1 MRDWTR
7 LIGSALKL
15 SYEELVEEGK
25 VTVDRVLDT
34 IGKYSDPDGATIT
47 LVGLAAYTAAVDD
60 ELSDVEIRLIGDVLG
75 ITEKDFYG
83 FVEQV
88 RNDDKII
95 KELTDIVECMDED
108 ELNDF
113 ATVLV
118 GIFAVDGK
126 ITDDEMAF
134 LKKLCH

>member
-7 LIGSALKL
+7 LIGSVTKL

-25 VTVDRVLDT
+25 ETVAKVLDT

-47 LVGLAAYTAAVDD
+47 LVGLAAYTATVDD
-60 ELSDVEIRLIGDVLG
+60 ELSEIEVKLIGDVLG
-75 ITEKDFYG
+75 ISEKDFHG

-88 RNDDKII
+88 KKDDKII

-113 ATVLV
+113 ASVLC

>member
-15 SYEELVEEGK
+15 SYDELVEEGRT
-25 VTVDRVLDT
+25 TVERVLDT

-60 ELSDVEIRLIGDVLG
+60 ELSPVEVKLIGDVLG
-75 ITEKDFYG
+75 ISEKDFHG

-88 RNDDKII
+88 KKDDKII
-95 KELTDIVECMDED
+95 KELTDIVECMDEN

-113 ATVLV
+113 ASVLV

-126 ITDDEMAF
+126 ITDEEMAF

>member
-7 LIGSALKL
+7 LIGKALKL

-25 VTVDRVLDT
+25 ATVERVLDT
-34 IGKYSDPDGATIT
+34 IGKYSDPEGADYT
-47 LVGLAAYTAAVDD
+47 LVGLTAYTATVDD
-60 ELSDVEIRLIGDVLG
+60 ELSPIEVKLIGDVLG
-75 ITEKDFYG
+75 ISENEFHG

-88 RNDDKII
+88 KKNDKII
-95 KELTDIVECMDED
+95 KELTDIVECMNED

-126 ITDDEMAF
+126 ITDEEMAF
-134 LKKLCH
+134 LKRLCH

>member
-15 SYEELVEEGK
+15 SYEELVQEGK
-25 VTVDRVLDT
+25 ETVDRVIDT

-60 ELSDVEIRLIGDVLG
+60 ELSPIEIKLIGDVLG
-75 ITEKDFYG
+75 ITEKDFHG
-83 FVEQV
+83 FVDQV
-88 RNDDKII
+88 RKDDKII

-113 ATVLV
+113 AAVLV

>member
-1 MRDWTR
+1 MRDWSR
-7 LIGSALKL
+7 LLHSVTKL
-15 SYEELVEEGK
+15 NYDELVEEGRE
-25 VTVDRVLDT
+25 VVSRVLDT

-47 LVGLAAYTAAVDD
+47 LVGLAAYTATVDD
-60 ELSDVEIRLIGDVLG
+60 ELSEIEVKLIGDVLG
-75 ITEKDFYG
+75 INERDFHG
-83 FVEQV
+83 FIEQV
-88 RNDDKII
+88 KKDDRII
-95 KELTDIVECMDED
+95 RDLTEIVDCMNED

-113 ATVLV
+113 ASILV